1 MTENSPRVVLIL
13 CNQSR
18 ILYLTRF
25 ELIKALL
32 DRGDTVYIS
41 APQSPYSAPFTEAG
55 CRMIDT
61 PLDRRGL
68 TPLSDFRLWVTYK
81 KIFKELRPDVVLT
94 FTIKPNIF
102 GVRTAAK
109 MGIPAIP
116 TITGLGS
123 SIQRYGVLQKTV
135 FSLYRRIFKRVPA
148 VFLQNTANAELFRL
162 LGMARPS
169 QIRLVAGSGVNL
181 EKTPFQPY
189 PEPDKPVRFLFIG
202 RLMEEKGINEYIEA
216 ARRLRQVHPE
226 VRFGILGYSEESDIL
241 GRVKKLSE
249 EGVIDYFGY
258 ASDVRPYITEAHAV
272 VLPSWHEGMANTLL
286 EAAASGR
293 PVIASRIAGCAETF
307 SEGETGFGVRPR
319 DVDNLYRR
327 LTEFLAFPYEKR
339 AAMGAAGRAKME
351 REFDRRKVVADYLAE
366 IDRVLGG
373 NPALP
378 QD

>member
-1 MTENSPRVVLIL
+1 MSKNSRKILVLG
-13 CNQSR
+13 NQAR

-25 ELIKALL
+25 ELIKELL
-32 DRGDTVYIS
+32 DRGDTLFVS
-41 APQSPYSAPFTEAG
+41 VPESPYAAPFTEAG
-55 CRMIDT
+55 CRVIDT

-68 TPLSDFRLWVTYK
+68 TPRSDYK
-81 KIFKELRPDVVLT
+81 LRGAYREIIKDVRPDIILT
-94 FTIKPNIF
+94 FTIKPNIY
-102 GVRTAAK
+102 GVRAATK
-109 MGIPAIP
+109 LGIPAIP

-123 SIQRYGVLQKTV
+123 SIQKRGFLQKFV
-135 FSLYRRIFKRVPA
+135 FFLYRSTFKRVPV

-162 LGMARPS
+162 LGMARPT

-189 PEPDKPVRFLFIG
+189 PDPEKPVRFLFIG

-241 GRVKKLSE
+241 GRVKKLSD

-258 ASDVRPYITEAHAV
+258 TSDVRPYIAEAHAV

-293 PVIASRIAGCAETF
+293 PVIASRIAGCLETF

-327 LTEFLAFPYEKR
+327 LTEFLALPHEKR

-351 REFDRRKVVADYLAE
+351 REFDRRQVNETYLEE
-366 IDRVLGG
+366 IDRVLGEKT
-373 NPALP
+373 PP
-378 QD
+378 PKD

>member
-1 MTENSPRVVLIL
+1 MSKISRKILVLG
-13 CNQSR
+13 NQAR

-25 ELIKALL
+25 ELIKELL
-32 DRGDTVYIS
+32 DRGDELFVS
-41 APQSPYSAPFTEAG
+41 VPESPYAAPFTEAG
-55 CRMIDT
+55 CRVIDT

-68 TPLSDFRLWVTYK
+68 TPRSDYK
-81 KIFKELRPDVVLT
+81 LRGAYREIIKDIRPDIILT
-94 FTIKPNIF
+94 FTIKPNIY
-102 GVRTAAK
+102 GVRAATK
-109 MGIPAIP
+109 LGIPAIP

-123 SIQRYGVLQKTV
+123 SIQKRGFLQKTV
-135 FSLYRRIFKRVPA
+135 FSLYRSTFKRVPV

-162 LGMARPS
+162 LGMARPT

-189 PEPDKPVRFLFIG
+189 PDPEKPVRFLFIG

-216 ARRLRQVHPE
+216 ACRLRQVHPE

-258 ASDVRPYITEAHAV
+258 TSDVRPYIAEAHAV

-293 PVIASRIAGCAETF
+293 PVIASRIAGCLETF

-327 LTEFLAFPYEKR
+327 LTEFMALPHEKR

-351 REFDRRKVVADYLAE
+351 REFDRRQVNETYLEE
-366 IDRVLGG
+366 IDRVLGEKT
-373 NPALP
+373 PP
-378 QD
+378 PKD

>member
-1 MTENSPRVVLIL
+1 MSKNSRKILVLG
-13 CNQSR
+13 NQAR

-25 ELIKALL
+25 ELIKELL
-32 DRGDTVYIS
+32 DRGDELFVS
-41 APQSPYSAPFTEAG
+41 VPESPYAAPFTEAG
-55 CRMIDT
+55 CRVIDT

-68 TPLSDFRLWVTYK
+68 TPRSDYK
-81 KIFKELRPDVVLT
+81 LRGAYREIIKDVRPDIILT
-94 FTIKPNIF
+94 FTIKPNIY
-102 GVRTAAK
+102 GVRAATK
-109 MGIPAIP
+109 LGIPAIP

-123 SIQRYGVLQKTV
+123 SIQKRGFLQKFV
-135 FSLYRRIFKRVPA
+135 FSLYRRTFKRVPA

-162 LGMARPS
+162 LGMARPT

-189 PEPDKPVRFLFIG
+189 PGPEKPVRFLFIG

-293 PVIASRIAGCAETF
+293 PVIASRIAGCLETF

-327 LTEFLAFPYEKR
+327 LTDFLALPHEKR

-351 REFDRRKVVADYLAE
+351 REFDRRQVNETYLEE
-366 IDRVLGG
+366 IDRVLGEKT
-373 NPALP
+373 PP
-378 QD
+378 PKD

>member
-1 MTENSPRVVLIL
+1 MSKNSRKILVLG
-13 CNQSR
+13 NQAR

-25 ELIKALL
+25 ELIKELL
-32 DRGDTVYIS
+32 DRGDELFVS
-41 APQSPYSAPFTEAG
+41 VPESPYAAPFTEAG
-55 CRMIDT
+55 CRVIDT

-68 TPLSDFRLWVTYK
+68 TPRSDYK
-81 KIFKELRPDVVLT
+81 LRGAYREIIKDVRPDIILT
-94 FTIKPNIF
+94 FTIKPNIY
-102 GVRTAAK
+102 GVRAATK
-109 MGIPAIP
+109 LGIPAIP

-123 SIQRYGVLQKTV
+123 SIQKRGFLQKFV
-135 FSLYRRIFKRVPA
+135 FSLYRRTFKRVPA

-189 PEPDKPVRFLFIG
+189 PGPEKPVRFLFIG
-202 RLMEEKGINEYIEA
+202 LLMEEKGINEYIEA

-293 PVIASRIAGCAETF
+293 PVIASRIAGCLETF

-327 LTEFLAFPYEKR
+327 LTDFLALPHEKR

-351 REFDRRKVVADYLAE
+351 REFDRRQVNETYLEE
-366 IDRVLGG
+366 IDRVLGEKT
-373 NPALP
+373 PP
-378 QD
+378 PKD

>member
-1 MTENSPRVVLIL
+1 MSKNSRKILVLG
-13 CNQSR
+13 NQAR

-25 ELIKALL
+25 ELIKELL
-32 DRGDTVYIS
+32 DRGDELFVS
-41 APQSPYSAPFTEAG
+41 VPESPYAAPFTEAG
-55 CRMIDT
+55 CRVIDT

-68 TPLSDFRLWVTYK
+68 TPRSDFKLRGAYREIIKDV
-81 KIFKELRPDVVLT
+81 RPDIILT
-94 FTIKPNIF
+94 FTIKPNIY
-102 GVRTAAK
+102 GVRAATK
-109 MGIPAIP
+109 LGIPAIP

-123 SIQRYGVLQKTV
+123 SIQKRGFLQKFV
-135 FSLYRRIFKRVPA
+135 FSLYRRTFKRVPA

-162 LGMARPS
+162 LGMARPT

-189 PEPDKPVRFLFIG
+189 PGPEKPVRFLFIG

-293 PVIASRIAGCAETF
+293 PVIASRIAGCLETF

-327 LTEFLAFPYEKR
+327 LTDFLALPHEKR

-351 REFDRRKVVADYLAE
+351 REFDRRQVNETYLEE
-366 IDRVLGG
+366 IDRVLGEKT
-373 NPALP
+373 PP
-378 QD
+378 PKD